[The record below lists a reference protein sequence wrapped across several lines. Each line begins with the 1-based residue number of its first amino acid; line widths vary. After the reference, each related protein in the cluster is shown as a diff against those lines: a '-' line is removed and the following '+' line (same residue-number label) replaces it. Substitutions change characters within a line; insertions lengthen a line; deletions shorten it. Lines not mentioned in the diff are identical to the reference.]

1 MKENTLSI
9 TLISL
14 FFKCKWQIKELF
26 VSTCFWTRLVI
37 LCFVFCFIL
46 VSSQPQTPLLQAILG
61 KPRILCN
68 TFWLCALWRSILTK
82 IQCCILHS
90 TFCISYICC
99 VTSEFTHSSFNFP
112 RATFKFFPCRSTL
125 LYAIFKF
132 TFKFSGLY
140 VLAFNIEHLAIKF
153 LLSTLDFT
161 YFTYKFALYIQ
172 LFNCTLSAGHTPMVI
187 MGLTDQHTPAN
198 ITIKRLPTGVGSWD
212 LLPSRQYLWHLL
224 SNMADHQS
232 ISSST
237 LPAPVATLREVN
249 IIS

>member
-90 TFCISYICC
+90 TFPILSYICRL
-99 VTSEFTHSSFNFP
+99 TSEFTLSSFNFP
-112 RATFKFFPCRSTL
+112 RATFYFSLFILHLLYLTALRSSNFPCATFKFLPCTFTL
-125 LYAIFKF
+125 SYAI
-132 TFKFSGLY
+132 FKFSGLY
-140 VLAFNIEHLAIKF
+140 FQVFPFNIEHFGYQVFAFNIWLYVFHLQVCIVH
-153 LLSTLDFT
+153 STF
-161 YFTYKFALYIQ
+161 
-172 LFNCTLSAGHTPMVI
+172 
-187 MGLTDQHTPAN
+187 
-198 ITIKRLPTGVGSWD
+198 
-212 LLPSRQYLWHLL
+212 
-224 SNMADHQS
+224 
-232 ISSST
+232 
-237 LPAPVATLREVN
+237 
-249 IIS
+249 